1 MINKRKTHPNY
12 SSSTCFVQHP
22 CLPRELGYMAPKS
35 LEHKAKSQ
43 REFIIR
49 TPLRR
54 NSLLQ
59 KSKGKSVGVIP
70 PNDLLIVNMSPI
82 NEKTMTRSDNS
93 NYDYWNGK
101 RQQAYSVKL
110 FLIAFIVEKSSESNQ
125 SMYKNWRH
133 FQ

>member
-1 MINKRKTHPNY
+1 M
-12 SSSTCFVQHP
+12 
-22 CLPRELGYMAPKS
+22 
-35 LEHKAKSQ
+35 
-43 REFIIR
+43 
-49 TPLRR
+49 
-54 NSLLQ
+54 Q

-125 SMYKNWRH
+125 SMYILLRELETLSVKISRNEMSTSIY
-133 FQ
+133 FLLIS